1 MGRQRLYVLRKNPLK
16 ASALNEDKPK
26 ASDEF
31 STATPEA
38 ERERVLPKNIQILL
52 PPAGSA
58 PLPLNRWFCLVL
70 YQFSQNKVN
79 YCVEFQKKTHKTNA
93 FL

>member
-1 MGRQRLYVLRKNPLK
+1 MREAEPVMGRQRLYVLRKNPLK

-26 ASDEF
+26 APDEF

-38 ERERVLPKNIQILL
+38 ERERVLPKNIWVRL

-58 PLPLNRWFCLVL
+58 SLPP
-70 YQFSQNKVN
+70 
-79 YCVEFQKKTHKTNA
+79 YC
-93 FL
+93 FLACFISI

>member
-1 MGRQRLYVLRKNPLK
+1 MIGRRCLYVLRKNPLK

-26 ASDEF
+26 APDEF

-38 ERERVLPKNIQILL
+38 ERERVLPKNIWVRL

-58 PLPLNRWFCLVL
+58 SLLPVCWRIHNAKNRKDSSFRFLTATRGIEPL
-70 YQFSQNKVN
+70 FSP
-79 YCVEFQKKTHKTNA
+79 
-93 FL
+93 